1 MSDAQFFT
9 LLVICLAHDGYRRA
23 GFGFTKGENTVEG
36 VSEEAAEIIH
46 NDPYLKIREVN
57 GEAYGEANGEEQAI
71 DVSEIP
77 EHLLPIVQ
85 AMLLGHKEQT
95 LKLNA
100 NGAPDIAE
108 LEKAIKWPEGCETKL
123 TAALRDEAWVAASD
137 FIAIDDSADEGDA

>member
-1 MSDAQFFT
+1 MSEK
-9 LLVICLAHDGYRRA
+9 LLSILIICLAHDGYRRA
-23 GFGFTKGENTVEG
+23 GFGFTKGENTIEG
-36 VSEEAAEIIH
+36 VSEDAIEIIH
-46 NDPYLKIREVN
+46 ADPYLKIREVN

-100 NGAPDIAE
+100 KGVPDIAE

-123 TAALRDEAWVAASD
+123 TAALRDEAWVVASD
-137 FIAIDDSADEGDA
+137 FVAIDDSANEGDA

>member
-1 MSDAQFFT
+1 MNEK
-9 LLVICLAHDGYRRA
+9 LLSIMIICLAHDGYRRA
-23 GFGFTKGENTVEG
+23 GFGFTKGENTIEG
-36 VSEEAAEIIH
+36 VSKEAAEIIH

-100 NGAPDIAE
+100 KGVPDIAE
-108 LEKAIKWPEGCETKL
+108 LEKAIKWPGGGETKL

-137 FIAIDDSADEGDA
+137 FIAIDDSENEGDA